1 MGANEESALVQRC
14 QAGEHGARE
23 DLVIVYQRVVYTLA
37 FRMTGDREEAR
48 AWNLDNVK
56 SVERIQRR

>member
-1 MGANEESALVQRC
+1 MNRNFPPEGKFGITVKFENGSEWDAWFHSEAKR
-14 QAGEHGARE
+14 
-23 DLVIVYQRVVYTLA
+23 
-37 FRMTGDREEAR
+37 DREEAR